1 MNVCDIRGW
10 SPDPLRI
17 RKLWTQMSVEP
28 LLPLLGVIVG
38 WGLKTV
44 SDYLATKRD
53 DVRRDRVATFYLLRA
68 YKSLM
73 DYERG
78 TRYFR
83 DKRPSIEEFE
93 PWRAILE
100 ARLRESLEVQADTT
114 AKAVE
119 TLASVDPP
127 LAARIDNTIKN
138 LLFMFR
144 KDMTALSK
152 SDPETYARLIYNQD
166 QLVDMTLADF
176 RTVALTLAV
185 RSGFGHKRKAVRWF
199 SEREAGTKGFM
210 ETMRE
215 QNELLQKVVEEPR

>member
-1 MNVCDIRGW
+1 MKIETV
-10 SPDPLRI
+10 
-17 RKLWTQMSVEP
+17 
-28 LLPLLGVIVG
+28 LPLIGVILG
-38 WGLKTV
+38 WGLKSI
-44 SDYLATKRD
+44 SDYFATKRD
-53 DVRRDRVATFYLLRA
+53 DVRRYRIATFYLLRA
-68 YKSLM
+68 FKSLM

-83 DKRPSIEEFE
+83 QERPTIENFE

-100 ARLRESLEVQADTT
+100 AKFRESLQVQADTT

-127 LAARIDNTIKN
+127 LAARIDNSIKN

-152 SDPETYARLIYNQD
+152 SDPETYAKLIYNQD
-166 QLVDMTLADF
+166 QLVDVSLADF
-176 RTVALTLAV
+176 KAVALSLAA
-185 RSGFGHKRKAVRWF
+185 RSGFRHKNKAVHWF
-199 SEREAGTKGFM
+199 SEREVGTKDFM
-210 ETMRE
+210 DTMRE

>member
-1 MNVCDIRGW
+1 MKI
-10 SPDPLRI
+10 DPLF
-17 RKLWTQMSVEP
+17 S
-28 LLPLLGVIVG
+28 LLGVILG
-38 WGLKTV
+38 WGLNSLSQYFST
-44 SDYLATKRD
+44 RRE
-53 DVRRDRVATFYLLRA
+53 DVRRYRIATFYVLRA

-83 DKRPSIEEFE
+83 QNRPTIEEFE

-100 ARLRESLEVQADTT
+100 SRFRESLEVNADSTS
-114 AKAVE
+114 KAVE

-138 LLFMFR
+138 ILFTLK
-144 KDMTALSK
+144 KDLAALSE

-166 QLVDMTLADF
+166 QLVEITLADF
-176 RTVALTLAV
+176 ETVALALAG
-185 RSGFGHKRKAVRWF
+185 RGGFRRKTRRWF
-199 SEREAGTKGFM
+199 SERRSGTKDFM

-215 QNELLQKVVEEPR
+215 QEGLLRKVHEEPHADPSKGA